1 MKPWV
6 ATRHVVLNLEPEAG
20 DLPNSALRFVRPDH
34 AALDLA
40 LGKLV
45 TELNAEQWEVKAVVP
60 LNGALASEGV
70 AHAPV
75 APVQATAGGK
85 QGPIPTT
92 PIGQPWAA
100 PVTHAL
106 FIVAQRTEWIEDDA
120 YRGRM
125 EAMNESLRQAE
136 IERERERIRAHNQ
149 SVQTRLEA
157 LKSDLAA
164 AHGAEIAQAGGG
176 LFRKGS
182 FSFGD
187 QRFPSREEA
196 LQARDERVA
205 ELQIE
210 IGALERQILPTP

>member
-20 DLPNSALRFVRPDH
+20 DLPDSALRFVRPDH

-40 LGKLV
+40 LGKLMG
-45 TELNAEQWEVKAVVP
+45 ELNAEQWEVKAVVP

-75 APVQATAGGK
+75 APATGGGK
-85 QGPIPTT
+85 QTPIPTT

-106 FIVAQRTEWIEDDA
+106 CIVAQRTEWIEDEE

-125 EAMNESLRQAE
+125 TAMNETLRHAE
-136 IERERERIRAHNQ
+136 LERERERIRAHNQ
-149 SVQTRLEA
+149 SVQARLEG
-157 LKSDLAA
+157 LKIDLAA
-164 AHGAEIAQAGGG
+164 AHAAEISQAKGG
-176 LFRKGS
+176 LFRKGP

-196 LQARDERVA
+196 LQARDERIA

-210 IGALERQILPTP
+210 IGALERQVLPAP